1 MWADCDDILA
11 MLGEA
16 IAELRCDNPDVLNVA
31 NDLALVHAAVSA
43 RRDRASSDRS
53 PVPAVTASGRGEGAV
68 HRPGYRCGSVQCAA
82 CYPNLGP
89 SRLTLIRGEG
99 R

>member
-1 MWADCDDILA
+1 MSSWADCDDILA

-16 IAELRCDNPDVLNVA
+16 ITKLRGEHDPLEVA

-68 HRPGYRCGSVQCAA
+68 H
-82 CYPNLGP
+82 
-89 SRLTLIRGEG
+89 LTLIRGEG
-99 R
+99 

>member
-1 MWADCDDILA
+1 MWADSDDILA

-16 IAELRCDNPDVLNVA
+16 ITKLRGDNPDPLDVA

-53 PVPAVTASGRGEGAV
+53 PVSAATARSRDGGTV
-68 HRPGYRCGSVQCAA
+68 H
-82 CYPNLGP
+82 
-89 SRLTLIRGEG
+89 LTLIRGEG
-99 R
+99 